1 MLSLNLLSAKSVPV
15 YDCDQI
21 LHKIKD
27 LNENKEDLSLKK
39 LYEKLI
45 QKGSSRYLVSPY
57 SANHI
62 KELKTNHPNFVD
74 VIDDIVGEI
83 VTCQKTGKN
92 FKLYPI
98 LLAGDPGVGK
108 TYFSKQI
115 AHALNSPFFYQN
127 MSTLTAG
134 WVLSGSSTTWS
145 GAKCG
150 KVATSLINEDYANPL
165 ILLDELDKTGGDSRY
180 DPFGV
185 LLELFE
191 GETAKQFKDEYLDV
205 SMDSSHINWVC
216 TANDIEKIPDYIQS
230 RMSVY
235 HISRLDKL
243 EQVEQTKKIFNILLE
258 ELNLKSGF
266 EQLSDEVIEICL
278 SLSTR
283 ELKKEIYN
291 AISRALSDDRVRLG
305 TKDFRVSVCNKKK
318 SIGFN

>member
-1 MLSLNLLSAKSVPV
+1 MLNLNLLSAKSVPV
-15 YDCDQI
+15 YDCEQV

-39 LYEKLI
+39 LYEKLL
-45 QKGSSRYLVSPY
+45 QKGSSRFLVSPY
-57 SANHI
+57 SANYI
-62 KELKTNHPNFVD
+62 KDLKANHPNFVD

-205 SMDSSHINWVC
+205 SIDSSYINWVC
-216 TANDIEKIPDYIQS
+216 TANDIDRIPDYIQS

-235 HISRLDKL
+235 HISKL
-243 EQVEQTKKIFNILLE
+243 ETLQQVEQTKKIFNMLLE
-258 ELNLKSGF
+258 ELKLQSAF
-266 EQLSDEVIEICL
+266 EQMSDEIIDICL

-291 AISRALSDDRVRLG
+291 AISRALTEDRYRLAV
-305 TKDFRVSVCNKKK
+305 KDFRAYSTNKKRN
-318 SIGFN
+318 IGFS

>member
-1 MLSLNLLSAKSVPV
+1 MLNLNLLSAKSVHV
-15 YDCDQI
+15 YDCEQI
-21 LHKIKD
+21 MHKIKD

-45 QKGSSRYLVSPY
+45 QKGSSRFLVSPY
-57 SANHI
+57 SAKNI
-62 KELKTNHPNFVD
+62 QDLKTNHPNFEQ

-150 KVATSLINEDYANPL
+150 KVATSIINEDYANPM

-205 SMDSSHINWVC
+205 SMDSSHINWIC
-216 TANDIEKIPDYIQS
+216 TANEVEKIPDFIQS

-235 HISRLDKL
+235 HISRLNNT
-243 EQVEQTKKIFNILLE
+243 EQIEQTCKIFNMLLT
-258 ELNLKSGF
+258 ELGLGPVF
-266 EQLSDEVIEICL
+266 ESLSEEVIELCV

-291 AISRALSDDRVRLG
+291 AISRALTEDRHKLLVR
-305 TKDFRVSVCNKKK
+305 DFRVSNAPKKK
-318 SIGFN
+318 SIGFK

>member
-1 MLSLNLLSAKSVPV
+1 MFNLNLLSAKSVHV
-15 YDCDQI
+15 YDCEQI
-21 LHKIKD
+21 MHKIKD

-45 QKGSSRYLVSPY
+45 QKGSSRFLVSPY
-57 SANHI
+57 SAKSI
-62 KELKTNHPNFVD
+62 QDLKTNHPNFEQ

-83 VTCQKTGKN
+83 ITCQKTGKN

-150 KVATSLINEDYANPL
+150 KVATSIINEDYANPM

-205 SMDSSHINWVC
+205 SMDSSHINWIC
-216 TANDIEKIPDYIQS
+216 TANEVEKIPDFIQS

-235 HISRLDKL
+235 HISRLNNT
-243 EQVEQTKKIFNILLE
+243 EQIEQTCKIFNMLLT
-258 ELNLKSGF
+258 ELGLGSVF
-266 EQLSDEVIEICL
+266 ESLSEEVIELCV

-291 AISRALSDDRVRLG
+291 AISRALTEDRHKLLVR
-305 TKDFRVSVCNKKK
+305 DFRVSNVPKKK
-318 SIGFN
+318 SIGFK